1 MIKEIN
7 IFNAMSFYSHSRCET
22 SPFMSQWQNQGL
34 WNFLHLYFARY
45 INFWHFIFF
54 KLNATGKVCHP
65 TVSVFVMYISDM
77 CSAEFWST
85 HLTPHERAE
94 RVRVKRKG
102 DCWKVLNCLHKCME
116 EGRLC
121 PTILATAQ
129 LLVVCP
135 GLIKASLHISGCKDL
150 CFMTQRE
157 SFISLFLCPAAEAA
171 LWMWQPGSYHISF
184 QGLLLM
190 TQAFPVTVNQIQ
202 NRTRI

>member
-1 MIKEIN
+1 MP
-7 IFNAMSFYSHSRCET
+7 C
-22 SPFMSQWQNQGL
+22 
-34 WNFLHLYFARY
+34 
-45 INFWHFIFF
+45 HFIPILVVKHLLLCHNDKTKVYEISYIYILLDTSIFDILFFF

-77 CSAEFWST
+77 CSAEFWRT

-94 RVRVKRKG
+94 RVRVKWKG
-102 DCWKVLNCLHKCME
+102 DCWKFLNCLHKCME